1 MKKTRHYFWKLSP
14 KEPFDFRI
22 QIFQEPA
29 DYRMMDF
36 HHSIHLNLLLSGGM
50 AGKVGTALF
59 ELKPYDMQLT
69 APWELH
75 GDNRIEKGSRLLSI
89 TADPDMLLGNL
100 LDFRDRA
107 LSLFLLGPEERHRVL
122 NTEKTRRL
130 FRACG
135 PSLSAITGAGPEI
148 IKLRRWLA
156 IQSLMAELLDR
167 IPEEILPKTEFPLY
181 QKLAGAFEL
190 LKEDRHV
197 TIQEAAAGCSL
208 SVSRFSHLFR
218 QVCRISFAGYELR
231 NRLNRAAILLRQGVP
246 VKAAAE
252 QEGFYDASHFSKHFR
267 RQFGVPPGKFH

>member
-1 MKKTRHYFWKLSP
+1 MSKTRHYDWKLSP
-14 KEPFDFRI
+14 KEPFDVRI
-22 QIFQEPA
+22 QVFQEPA

-36 HHSIHLNLLLSGGM
+36 HRSIHLNLLLSGGM
-50 AGKVGTALF
+50 TGKVGTAFF
-59 ELKPYDMQLT
+59 ELKPYDLQLT

-75 GDNRIEKGSRLLSI
+75 GENRIEKGSRLLSI

-107 LSLFLLGPEERHRVL
+107 LSLFLLAPEKRHCIL
-122 NTEKTRRL
+122 NTEQTRGL

-135 PSLSAITGAGPEI
+135 PSLSAISGSGPEI
-148 IKLRRWLA
+148 LKLRRWLA

-167 IPEEILPKTEFPLY
+167 IPEAVLPKTDFPLY

-190 LKEDRHV
+190 LKEGRQV
-197 TIQEAAAGCSL
+197 TIQEAAAVCSL

-218 QVCRISFAGYELR
+218 QVCRISFAGYEMR
-231 NRLNRAAILLRQGVP
+231 NRLNRTAILLRQGVS

-252 QEGFYDASHFSKHFR
+252 QAGFYDASHFSKHFR
-267 RQFGVPPGKFH
+267 RQFGVPPGKFR